1 MMNRMMNRSVRFGA
15 AVCSLCLWL
24 FACSDGDLN
33 PDVDAALPLPPD
45 AVVAADAAEPDAFVP
60 PPECVQAAT
69 CDNNLFCDG
78 VEICDPSG
86 ACAPA
91 PAAACDDGVAC
102 TVETCDED
110 AKTCARAPSN
120 ALCSNGLFCD
130 GSEVC
135 SETGCASGA
144 PPETAP
150 GVSCKNGRVT
160 AGSAHTC
167 ALLNGGQVYCWGR
180 NNLGQ
185 LGHGNKLPVGDDEG
199 ASAGGALNFGG
210 AVVVDIDAGDDHT
223 CALLASGDVRCWG
236 LGTNGRLGYGTVTTY
251 GDDAGETP
259 AARGN
264 VDVGGTVVQIA
275 AGGSH
280 TCALLDDGA
289 VRCWGRNTVGQLGY
303 GNTTTI
309 GDNELPSTVGA
320 VALGGTA
327 VQIAAGRDHTCALL
341 EGGSVRCWG
350 EGTLGRLGYG
360 STIKVGDNELPSAQA
375 PVAVGGVAVQIAAG
389 GTHTCV
395 VLDTGEVRCWGFG
408 LYGQLG
414 YGNTLNVGDNP
425 GRLPSAAGDVPV
437 GAPVSEL
444 VLGDNHSCVRLES
457 RAVRCWGRGDKG
469 ELGYGSIDNL
479 GDDEILSLSDVDL
492 GEPTVHL
499 ATGATHNC
507 ALLEGSAV
515 RCWGN
520 GGDGRLGYGNVTVIG
535 DSETPQSAG
544 NVPLP

>member
-33 PDVDAALPLPPD
+33 PDLDAALPVPPD
-45 AVVAADAAEPDAFVP
+45 ATVALDAAEPDAFVE
-60 PPECVQAAT
+60 PPECVQAVT
-69 CDNNLFCDG
+69 CDDG
-78 VEICDPSG
+78 LYCNGPEVCDPSG
-86 ACAPA
+86 TCAPA
-91 PAAACDDGVAC
+91 TAAACDDGVAC

-130 GSEVC
+130 GAEVC

-144 PPETAP
+144 PPELAP
-150 GVSCKNGRVT
+150 GLSCKNGRVA

-180 NNLGQ
+180 SNLGQ
-185 LGHGNKLPVGDDEG
+185 LGHGNKTPIGDDEG

-223 CALLASGDVRCWG
+223 CALL
-236 LGTNGRLGYGTVTTY
+236 
-251 GDDAGETP
+251 
-259 AARGN
+259 
-264 VDVGGTVVQIA
+264 
-275 AGGSH
+275 
-280 TCALLDDGA
+280 
-289 VRCWGRNTVGQLGY
+289 
-303 GNTTTI
+303 
-309 GDNELPSTVGA
+309 
-320 VALGGTA
+320 
-327 VQIAAGRDHTCALL
+327 

-360 STIKVGDNELPSAQA
+360 NTIKVGDNELPSARG
-375 PVAVGGVAVQIAAG
+375 PVDLGGAAVQIAAG
-389 GTHTCV
+389 GTHTCA

-437 GAPVSEL
+437 GAPVAEL

-507 ALLEGSAV
+507 ALLEGGAV

-535 DSETPQSAG
+535 DDETPQSAG
-544 NVPLP
+544 NVSLP